1 MEKLKNRFEIR
12 LVCNT
17 KDYLKWTSKPSY
29 MSQKIFDNDLV
40 EIRKKKKKLTLTKPP
55 YVGICILDLSKV
67 LMYEFYYNCIQNKYG
82 NNSIL
87 LVDGSS
93 EHKK

>member
-1 MEKLKNRFEIR
+1 MQQKRLFKMDIKTKLY
-12 LVCNT
+12 VT
-17 KDYLKWTSKPSY
+17 
-29 MSQKIFDNDLV
+29 KIFDNDLI
-40 EIRKKKKKLTLTKPP
+40 EICKKNKKKLILTKPP

-87 LVDGSS
+87 LVDDSS
-93 EHKK
+93 EHKKQRM

>member
-40 EIRKKKKKLTLTKPP
+40 VIRKKKKEINTYQTTISSIIIAFKINMARTQ
-55 YVGICILDLSKV
+55 
-67 LMYEFYYNCIQNKYG
+67 YYW
-82 NNSIL
+82 
-87 LVDGSS
+87 
-93 EHKK
+93 

>member
-40 EIRKKKKKLTLTKPP
+40 EIRKKKKEINTYQTT
-55 YVGICILDLSKV
+55 ICWD
-67 LMYEFYYNCIQNKYG
+67 MYLGSEQ
-82 NNSIL
+82 SIN
-87 LVDGSS
+87 V
-93 EHKK
+93 

>member
-40 EIRKKKKKLTLTKPP
+40 EIREKKKEINTYQTT
-55 YVGICILDLSKV
+55 ICWD
-67 LMYEFYYNCIQNKYG
+67 MYFGSEQ
-82 NNSIL
+82 SIN
-87 LVDGSS
+87 V
-93 EHKK
+93 